1 LGGPSASSQV
11 HRKELVR
18 GIYAENARLWRSG
31 PVWEEGEGPFWSPA
45 DREGKAELLV
55 RWWPSTLLQRTDR
68 SGPELSPMGQ
78 TSDEAWPVAGGVDLP
93 FRPQAF
99 WAFHASFPLH

>member
-1 LGGPSASSQV
+1 
-11 HRKELVR
+11 VR

-55 RWWPSTLLQRTDR
+55 RW
-68 SGPELSPMGQ
+68 
-78 TSDEAWPVAGGVDLP
+78 
-93 FRPQAF
+93 
-99 WAFHASFPLH
+99 